1 MAGENIR
8 LKNID
13 ETRNYLIE
21 DINWTELNSKKHKN
35 LRTILNYIEHFLVIG
50 CTILAVFQFPLLL
63 SLIRIPIGITSS
75 EIELKIY
82 AIIRVIKRI

>member
-21 DINWTELNSKKHKN
+21 DINWTELNSKKHKTV
-35 LRTILNYIEHFLVIG
+35 RTNLNYIEHFLVIC
-50 CTILAVFQFPLLL
+50 CTILAVFPFPLLL